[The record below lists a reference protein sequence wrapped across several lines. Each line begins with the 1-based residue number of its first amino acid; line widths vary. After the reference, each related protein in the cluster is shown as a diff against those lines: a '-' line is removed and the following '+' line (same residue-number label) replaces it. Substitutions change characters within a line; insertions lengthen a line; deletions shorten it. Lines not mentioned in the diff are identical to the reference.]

1 MDQKV
6 YDRLT
11 RACDIVLKRFSENYA
26 IIAISWLHVLNGH
39 PNSLQHY
46 QYGIKKRGYFSML
59 CFTIYNIGYI
69 FYKLFKSVLES
80 RTTHTN
86 FSSNVD
92 ILFISHLV
100 NTDVNKDNSDFYFG
114 ELPIHAELEK
124 GYSCV
129 IGLIDHT
136 SIPKTKF
143 NKNQIAQNNPSRY
156 LFGKTLLIK
165 EELKLIRLC
174 FSSFFRLFAA
184 ARIEKDLDSKLVL
197 SEAAFRAL
205 SPDTFYTLRIGENI
219 KSLIKKTNP
228 NHLVF
233 TWEGRAWER
242 LAVFASRNHLPKI
255 KSIGYQHTILLP
267 SSHSIKTSFGTDYD
281 PDCILTL
288 GEITNTILQESQEFK
303 QTLFQR
309 FGSHRLHLSNT
320 NNFKKLPVTIC
331 LVAPEGIESE
341 SVLLFNFAIEIAVK
355 NPEMQ
360 FVFRTHPVLPFSVLK
375 DKHKQFMLLPSNC
388 FVSDKLSI
396 NDDFKR
402 CNYLLYRGSS
412 VAIYAV
418 INGLKPVYF
427 RLNDE
432 ISIDSLYF
440 LGSWRSVLQQGDEF
454 EKMILADEFAGMAQN
469 EKLCDEAQRFC
480 YKYVS
485 TPEEAAFFNIL
496 SSKQ

>member
-1 MDQKV
+1 MS
-6 YDRLT
+6 
-11 RACDIVLKRFSENYA
+11 CDIVLKRFSKNYA
-26 IIAISWLHVLNGH
+26 INAISWLHVLNGH

-59 CFTIYNIGYI
+59 CFTIYNICYI

-80 RTTHTN
+80 RSMQTI

-92 ILFISHLV
+92 IVFITHLV
-100 NTDVNKDNSDFYFG
+100 NTDVKKDPYDFYYG

-124 GYSCV
+124 GYSYA
-129 IGLIDHT
+129 IGLIDHI
-136 SIPKTKF
+136 SITNAKTK
-143 NKNQIAQNNPSRY
+143 KNQLEQNHPSRY
-156 LFGKTLLIK
+156 LFGKTLLTN

-174 FSSFFRLFAA
+174 FSSFFRLIAA
-184 ARIEKDLDSKLVL
+184 ARIEKDLDIKLVL
-197 SEAAFRAL
+197 SEAAFHAL

-219 KSLIKKTNP
+219 KRLIKKTNP
-228 NHLVF
+228 NNLVF

-255 KSIGYQHTILLP
+255 KSIGYQHTILLQ
-267 SSHSIKTSFGTDYD
+267 SSHSIKTSFGNDYD
-281 PDCILTL
+281 PECILTL

-309 FGSHRLHLSNT
+309 FGSHRLHLSDT
-320 NNFKKLPVTIC
+320 NNFKRLPVTVC

-375 DKHKQFMLLPSNC
+375 AKYKRFMSLPPNC

-396 NDDFKR
+396 NDDFKQ
-402 CNYLLYRGSS
+402 CNYFLYRGTS

-418 INGLKPVYF
+418 IDGLKPVYYKI
-427 RLNDE
+427 NDE
-432 ISIDSLYF
+432 ISIDPLYF
-440 LGSWRSVLQQGDEF
+440 LGSWRSILQKEDEF
-454 EKMILADEFAGMAQN
+454 EEMIRADEYAGIEQN
-469 EKLCDEAQRFC
+469 EKLCSEAQRYC
-480 YKYVS
+480 NKYVS
-485 TPEEAAFFNIL
+485 TPDEAGFFNIL
-496 SSKQ
+496 SSKH